1 MFNRGY
7 SISTVSG
14 SHSGSRVAVLAS
26 SSPEGFDRR
35 SLDVRL
41 SVDLLA
47 LVLVTILVLSL
58 IIG

>member
-14 SHSGSRVAVLAS
+14 SRSGSHVAVLAS

-41 SVDLLA
+41 DVDLLA
-47 LVLVTILVLSL
+47 LVFVTILVLSL